1 MRLIGKDK
9 ILKHQKKNMGNL
21 SLYNEI
27 NALIHQLENFNP
39 ATQRIHDVRPDAD
52 CVHADGFY
60 FFDIQTHRTFVML
73 EFDEAGEATI
83 IWVGSC
89 WIFNG
94 FCLVTNIS
102 CVHESP
108 WSFNFRIQ
116 HFSGWIHHGMHIFA

>member
-21 SLYNEI
+21 RLYNEI
-27 NALIHQLENFNP
+27 NALIHQLESFNP
-39 ATQRIHDVRPDAD
+39 ATQRIHDIRPDAD

-83 IWVGSC
+83 IWVGSHADYERT
-89 WIFNG
+89 FKNNK
-94 FCLVTNIS
+94 VTIEKWLRSKQYIN
-102 CVHESP
+102 
-108 WSFNFRIQ
+108 
-116 HFSGWIHHGMHIFA
+116 